1 MANPKGH
8 PETLTPWKPGQT
20 GNPKGVNGFTYR
32 ADAERHLE
40 KWCKIHGEA
49 LIERL
54 VTDAKSGKGYA
65 MKLALDR
72 ILPAVQQHDISVL
85 DAADDGLP
93 DRLAAVIRARKGNG
107 SDTSPTALRPED
119 D

>member
-1 MANPKGH
+1 MSGRDNLMPPPVKGEVRNPEGRN
-8 PETLTPWKPGQT
+8 QY
-20 GNPKGVNGFTYR
+20 TYR

-40 KWCKIHGEA
+40 KWCKIHGEE

-54 VTDAKSGKGYA
+54 VTDAAKGKGYA

-72 ILPAVQQHDISVL
+72 ILPAVQQHDIAVI
-85 DAADDGLP
+85 DTADDGLA

-107 SDTSPTALRPED
+107 HDPNPEPRRPESD
-119 D
+119 Q